1 MDDEWRV
8 EKVKTIKPVQI
19 EEASS
24 LLKLLG
30 DKTRLTIISLL
41 LKDELCVCELVE
53 ILKMS
58 QPGISQHIKKLKAMD
73 LVKERRQGQWIF
85 YRLNT
90 EAELY
95 PLLESVAAHLPD
107 QGDKLKDLENNG
119 LRVCCK

>member
-1 MDDEWRV
+1 M
-8 EKVKTIKPVQI
+8 KTIKPVQI
-19 EEASS
+19 EDASS

-30 DKTRLTIISLL
+30 DKTRLTIIALL
-41 LKDELCVCELVE
+41 LKEECCVCEFVE

-58 QPGISQHIKKLKAMD
+58 QPGISQHIKKLKAVD

-90 EAELY
+90 DAELY

-107 QGDKLKDLENNG
+107 QGDKLKDLEKNG